1 MTRGFVFVLVW
12 AACAMPAAGASWQM
26 KHRDPA
32 HTGRADYTVPAE
44 RMNDTF
50 FGTIRWQN
58 PSPGSPGEGNFTSTS
73 MVFYDGVGP
82 GGADIVVAGYHW
94 PKGVQGMD
102 RHTGKLFWYGNPS
115 GGETIGASTP
125 AFSNTGGTIYVVND
139 ATASTQ
145 YPNGHPL
152 MAFQTS
158 VGPSSYWHNGADANP
173 GHLSMHAPT
182 VASAPDGRIFLHS
195 WVDRP
200 YAGMDDGGMIEQIWA
215 AATAADCGL
224 SDPSLYMG
232 TSPLTVVIGSRWG
245 QIKAYSGSTGA
256 ELWTANVGATV
267 DATVTIDPANG
278 NVYVGCGSD
287 SVFVAGLDKDGNP
300 LWGSEAV
307 MVFYNA
313 GASPQRA
320 QAAGCLSHDG
330 LTYYFQTNSQQGDG
344 RLYAINT
351 ADGSVK
357 WSYLTGSTGWE
368 MVSSSPIVTSNGVVI
383 VGNNEGGIYYA
394 IQDSGTQPVL
404 LDTFAVSSGG
414 NARATAT
421 IAPDGLLYL
430 PLRTAWVAGNGDGES
445 PTNQVE
451 NLFTA
456 IDITAGATAQLWP
469 PPNQA
474 AVALNHAVAL
484 SWQPVADP
492 TNQFHHYAVYR
503 ATAPFTS
510 VDGMSPIGTVGNIN
524 TTSYLD
530 STAANGIHYYYGVTT
545 VTKNMSEVTTVD
557 SVGPRTPRDETDLH
571 VLSLARSPQYPR
583 YLPNYTY
590 YSVTE
595 PSGFGPY
602 IFSAATSLG
611 GGQTG
616 ATQRWPNTGD
626 TVTYTATVRNRGT
639 NTWSGTLSGTWT
651 VDGSVVSTP
660 SQVVTLAPNATAS
673 FAFPRTWEGLAVARD
688 IGFAVNVSD
697 ARGTNNSLTVNTK
710 AVPFLTYADRSYIE
724 AFREN
729 TPVSYPQAQT
739 DDLLDWLQR
748 HMARFNEMFAVADC
762 QKRVHYNVLEVL
774 DDTAA
779 DPAVDTTPYA
789 IFPFRYHASE
799 GDPRGSG
806 YYSRTDDIDYGL
818 LHEMGHQ
825 LGLVDIYQMDVPGE
839 VNQVSGQG
847 YSARADLMHG
857 CSPLISPHSA
867 GAMNRWLD
875 TVHGYYG
882 QYMYQLPAE
891 IRLRILGFDGQP
903 LLGATV
909 KMYQYCE
916 RPGLGKVI
924 TTQIKAQGLTDANGE
939 YTLPNVPVDPG
950 MVPPAYNGDA
960 LDANPFGYVAV
971 VATNGVLHFRVEYNG
986 GVDYCWLD
994 ITEANVAYWQGQTT
1008 TAIFER
1014 SLGLGGQLQLRPPDD
1029 MTELNATDWAAWAQG
1044 SSPENTYVVDD
1055 TSRKVVGAGSVKFV
1069 TDGGFDTYARYP
1081 RTFIARWNLTPA
1093 TVLKFRV
1100 YAENPS
1106 PYDFQNGSP
1115 WIRLKDA
1122 DNNYFEYQYYMNGSP
1137 YNLLNQAIGQWRSYE
1152 VPLDA
1157 SSTTQTGWR
1166 RTTVGSPSL
1175 ANIQFLEM
1183 HADTWDSGFTLWW
1196 DGVGFDLPPPAPAD
1210 LDGDGDVDEDDL
1222 DIFESCATGP
1232 GMAGPP
1238 SGCSSLN
1245 FGKADF
1251 DSDQDVDQKDF
1262 AGFQRCFS
1270 GTELGDA
1277 NCLDL

>member
-1 MTRGFVFVLVW
+1 MTRRLVSVLVW
-12 AACAMPAAGASWQM
+12 VTCVAPVLGASWPM

-32 HTGRADYTVPAE
+32 HAGRADYTVPAE
-44 RMNDTF
+44 RMNATF
-50 FGTIRWQN
+50 FDTVHWQKR
-58 PSPGSPGEGNFTSTS
+58 SPGSPGEGGFTSTS
-73 MVFYDGVGP
+73 MVFFDGVGP
-82 GGADIVVAGYHW
+82 GGTDIVVAGYHW

-102 RHTGKLFWYGNPS
+102 RHTGQRFWNGNPS

-125 AFSNTGGTIYVVND
+125 AFSNNGSTVYVVND
-139 ATASTQ
+139 ATGDAQ
-145 YPNGHPL
+145 YPDGHPL
-152 MAFQTS
+152 MAFRTII
-158 VGPSSYWHNGADANP
+158 GPSSYWHNGSDANP
-173 GHLSMHAPT
+173 GHLSMHSPT
-182 VASAPDGRIFLHS
+182 IAPDGRIFLHS

-200 YAGMDDGGMIEQIWA
+200 YAGMDDGSMIEENWA

-256 ELWTANVGATV
+256 ELWTTDVGATV

-278 NVYVGCGSD
+278 NIYVGCGSD

-307 MVFYNA
+307 MVFYGGSGN
-313 GASPQRA
+313 PQRA

-330 LTYYFQTNSQQGDG
+330 TTYYFQTNSQQGDG
-344 RLYAINT
+344 QLYAINT

-357 WSYLTGSTGWE
+357 WTYSTGSTGWE
-368 MVSSSPIVTSNGVVI
+368 MVSSSPIVTSNGVVV
-383 VGNNEGGIYYA
+383 VGNNNGGTYYA

-404 LDTFAVSSGG
+404 LDTFAVDSAG

-445 PTNQVE
+445 PSYAVE
-451 NLFTA
+451 NLFSA

-469 PPNQA
+469 PTGQA

-484 SWQPVADP
+484 SWQTVADP
-492 TNQFHHYAVYR
+492 TGQFHHYAVYR

-524 TTSYLD
+524 TTSYVD

-545 VTKNMSEVTTVD
+545 VTIGMTEITSVD

-571 VLSLARSPQYPR
+571 VLSLARTPQYPR

-651 VDGSVVSTP
+651 VDGSVVSSPT
-660 SQVVTLAPNATAS
+660 QVVTLAPNATAS
-673 FAFPRTWEGLAVARD
+673 FALLRTWEGLAVAHD
-688 IGFAVNVSD
+688 IAFAVNVSD
-697 ARGTNNSLTVNTK
+697 ARSTNNLLTVNTK
-710 AVPFLTYADRSYIE
+710 AVPFLTYVDRSYIE
-724 AFREN
+724 NFREN
-729 TPVSYPQAQT
+729 TPVGYPQAQT
-739 DDLLDWLQR
+739 DDLIDWLQR
-748 HMARFNEMFAVADC
+748 HMSRFNELFAVADC

-806 YYSRTDDIDYGL
+806 YYSPADDIDNGL

-825 LGLVDIYQMDVPGE
+825 LGLIDIYQMDVPAE
-839 VNQVSGQG
+839 ANHVSGQG

-857 CSPLISPHSA
+857 CSPLISAHSA
-867 GAMNRWLD
+867 GGMNHWLN

-882 QYMYQLPAE
+882 QYVYQLPAE
-891 IRLRILGFDGQP
+891 IRLRILDFENQP
-903 LLGATV
+903 LPGATV

-916 RPGLGKVI
+916 RPGQGKVI

-939 YTLPNVPVDPG
+939 YTLPNVSIDPG
-950 MVPPAYNGDA
+950 MVPPAYNGDV
-960 LDANPFGYVAV
+960 LNANPFGYVAV
-971 VATNGVLHFRVEYNG
+971 VGTNGVLHFRVEYDG

-994 ITEANVAYWQGQTT
+994 ITEANVAYWEGQTT

-1014 SLGLGGQLQLRPPDD
+1014 PLGLGGPVQARPPDD
-1029 MTELNATDWAAWAQG
+1029 MTELNAADWAAWAEG

-1069 TDGGFDTYARYP
+1069 TDGGFDTYVRYP
-1081 RTFIARWNLTPA
+1081 RTFTARWNLTSA

-1106 PYDFQNGSP
+1106 PYDFQGGSP

-1122 DNNYFEYQYYMNGSP
+1122 ENNYFEYQYYMNGSP
-1137 YNLLNQAIGQWRSYE
+1137 YNLLNQALGQWRSYE

-1157 SSTTQTGWR
+1157 SPTTQTGWR
-1166 RTTVGSPSL
+1166 CTTVGSPSL
-1175 ANIQFLEM
+1175 ANIQFLEI

-1196 DGVGFDLPPPAPAD
+1196 DGVGFDLPPTVPAD
-1210 LDGDGDVDEDDL
+1210 LDQDGDVDENDYTIYED
-1222 DIFESCATGP
+1222 CATAP
-1232 GMAGPP
+1232 GVGLP
-1238 SGCSSLN
+1238 SVDCAV
-1245 FGKADF
+1245 ADF
-1251 DSDQDVDQKDF
+1251 DGDNDVDQSDF
-1262 AGFQRCFS
+1262 SVFQRCVS
-1270 GTELGDA
+1270 GPGVSPPS
-1277 NCLDL
+1277 NCAD